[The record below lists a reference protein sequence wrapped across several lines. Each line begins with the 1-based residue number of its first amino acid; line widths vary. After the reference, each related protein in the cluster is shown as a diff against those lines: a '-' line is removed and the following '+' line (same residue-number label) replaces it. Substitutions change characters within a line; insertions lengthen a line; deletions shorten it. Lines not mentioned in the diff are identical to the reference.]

1 MSNIPPEANAV
12 PDIPTPIWTLYTIL
26 PMEGYPVSA
35 WALFFAK
42 EMLGAM
48 GISPCGLQRTPAGQ
62 IILGAYSESD
72 KKFHGVYATRTPPRG
87 QVDTDGVLA
96 KAVELSQDQLAEIQA
111 VVAPHMNIAG
121 FVSRLATVGLLPTE
135 VPPEMLKLVSAAGS
149 A

>member
-1 MSNIPPEANAV
+1 MGLRLSR
-12 PDIPTPIWTLYTIL
+12 W
-26 PMEGYPVSA
+26 
-35 WALFFAK
+35 FAGGDGGHRAAIR
-42 EMLGAM
+42 ELA
-48 GISPCGLQRTPAGQ
+48 CGKAGQ

-135 VPPEMLKLVSAAGS
+135 VPPEMLKLVSAVGS